1 MSNVDKRVVQM
12 EFDNKQFEK
21 DMQATVKSLKNF
33 ENNINSIGASGK
45 AFDGI
50 GKGLEN
56 VKSNIKGFSLSP
68 ISDAFDKVKVT
79 ISGWEMAA
87 MAAITRVVDG
97 AMNAAQNMARSL
109 IVDPVRQGFD
119 EYELKMNSIQTMMM
133 GSGASLD
140 EVNKKLDELNTYA
153 DKTIYSFSDMTQNI
167 GKFINAGVGLDDAVA
182 AIQGVSNVAAISGAN
197 TNEASRAMYNFAQA
211 LSSGYVQAID
221 WKSIEYANMATVEF
235 KNELLKTAKALGTVV
250 QEGDYYIS
258 TTTDANGK
266 VSDAFNAT
274 KSFNKSLSAQWMTTE
289 VLTETLKKYTDE
301 TTELGKKA
309 FAAAQDVKT
318 FHQLMDTLKEA
329 VGSGWAQTWEIVFGN
344 FDKSKSLW
352 TSISNV
358 VGGFIDKQ
366 AKARNE
372 MLKTWASM
380 GGRAS
385 LLESFKNLFQNIG
398 NVINAVKEAFQEIF
412 PPLTG
417 KKLVSLTREFA
428 GFVTR
433 LELTKDE
440 LGEIKS
446 VFKSAFQAIKSAISP
461 ISKAWKDAFP
471 LGTIFS
477 FVKKTF
483 SLIGTIVKS
492 TSDMFNG
499 LTNNGEVIRKILFI
513 IFNSIQ
519 RVISVTGF
527 LFDVTKRIMQFV
539 SPIINFISKI
549 IGYLTDL
556 GLSVATIFT
565 HSEKLR
571 EAMSKLSAA
580 FDRLVKPIRDGLTG
594 AFDKLNPYLD
604 GFKKW
609 ADDAIGWLSGKLG
622 SAIGV
627 VAGFVES
634 LADKLTGS
642 SSSFDSVSKGAQTAS
657 DKLDIYKSKVKDT
670 TNTVIDSIKNNKI
683 INTVWSGIS
692 KFFSTIWN
700 YMKKFASGVKNTL
713 DPIVDSF
720 KQTGAL
726 STIGDII
733 KNVSKSIGEGVKSI
747 IQGAAPAKEALLKLF
762 GTDSL
767 IDLIQKFVG
776 FFVQLKLGKLAG
788 GIGQFLSKLSESDGI
803 LDKVKEA
810 FDSFVKGITKPL
822 DAFKSKQPA
831 FKNFATAVLML
842 AGALF
847 LVSKVPVENL
857 KTVVLALIKV
867 VTAFSAIMIVMN
879 KTLSKNKGAAST
891 FSAIALLMLSFAKT
905 ISKMIIG
912 LTALIVVID
921 KVDNTGAVVGAT
933 IIVGLITT
941 LIGAFGILFAKF
953 AKTKMS
959 ANSIAAFALLIKSIG
974 SAIKGIAIV
983 IGILSLFNKEKVI
996 AAGIIIGILT
1006 AEILFGLIQMISKG
1020 SQYGLTGGQ
1029 ITAFA
1034 LLIKS
1039 IGSAIKGI
1047 AIVIGILS
1055 LFDTTKVVVATI
1067 MVSLIGALLGGFI
1080 YLTKYIDN
1088 GSSKKILALS
1098 LFVKAIGS
1106 SIKAISIVIAL
1117 LGILPTA
1124 AVLQGTLVVGLITV
1138 LLGALAGIASFASGS
1153 NMQKSAK
1160 GILLMAAS
1168 IAIISLAII
1177 KLSKIDLLTVVTI
1190 LGALTAS
1197 FMILSGALVG
1207 MSFFAKNIEILGKA
1221 FLMFGVAA
1229 AAFGAGVYLIAKAVK
1244 IMNKLGPQGIQTMT
1258 DMITAIVSNIPKWVA
1273 LLITGFLSALTQ
1285 AIPSIAESLVNMLV
1299 SIIQTVTKSAGTIV
1313 TAIVGLFKAIASAIS
1328 ASGTGFNI
1336 SDLFWAIQAIAL
1348 IAGLIY
1354 ILQVISSDMG
1364 AAIKGIALMAIVL
1377 AALVGSLVI
1386 INQFTNPDKSIEIL
1400 KGIATTLISL
1410 AGMFALVAGVAIAFE
1425 KLKMN
1430 FSSVLKAIGA
1440 FALFLLAITVVV
1452 GLVGLIGNWIGSE
1465 NIDNIFNMAIT
1476 IMSKVGQAI
1485 GSFMSSIAESLL
1497 KVIPDENGIAQIL
1510 AIVPLILALE
1520 PLITALPI
1528 LGALFLA
1535 LGGIMA
1541 IIDGIFGEGTSK
1553 QLLELVNNVMPVLA
1567 EGIGTFLGI
1576 LIKKVLEIA
1585 TDALMNSLVAFAEGL
1600 SDFMEALQPF
1610 LDSVKQIDGSMLEK
1624 VGMLTL
1630 MMLEMAAVELITALT
1645 NFLTLFHGISSMAD
1659 FAKQLVDMAPY
1670 LVKFSSILKK
1680 GKFDS
1685 DITDKAA
1692 NAALML
1698 TKVANNL
1705 PKSGGLLQWFIG
1717 ETMDMDDFGTKLEGL
1732 GKSLVKFGK
1741 QVNNLTPEQV
1751 ESMGIAAKAATQL
1764 TEVAKSMPKS
1774 GGLWQRIVGETTDM
1788 DDFGTK
1794 LEGLGKSLVK
1804 FAKSVETI
1812 TPTQITAVE
1821 NTIPI
1826 MGSLVEI
1833 ANDMPTEGGIWSKI
1847 VGDKMDMADFG
1858 GKLTAL
1864 GEGLAGFAEKVKDIE
1879 TGTDSASNGAVNIC
1893 KGLVEISKS
1902 IGEEKSG
1909 GLAQWFGG
1917 SSKDD
1922 IESWGNKL
1930 PALGEG
1936 IAGFSDAVKNIKSV
1950 DSLSPVTAAIKTL
1963 SEIKLDNSI
1972 SDVNFN
1978 QLLENIGWLANG
1990 VSGNDAY
1997 KGIDDFT
2004 TIANAFGDIS
2014 AEASSAIKAKAENV
2028 SSAITSILKIANT
2041 DDSVNQAVFKQKLN
2055 LIHIF
2060 RAGEGNYSGTDDIKG
2075 ILDDFKDA
2083 NLDDAKKIVDII
2095 NELIGITNQSVSTDK
2110 FVGDTLDRIG
2120 VMANGGGADHYNG
2133 IEDFTTIL
2141 DAFDWSVVNY
2151 GKQHA
2156 KDVKEIL
2163 TSIIGV
2169 TNTDV
2174 NTDSFY
2180 KVLTQVG
2187 TLAGNNSDIKYYKGP
2202 EDFKT
2207 ILDKF
2212 ADVKS
2217 FSSENIDNIVTLL
2230 DGIIGAVNHN
2240 FDTEDFDDVLTAIG
2254 KLVYGG
2260 VGQYTGTSDF
2270 KKMADTMANNKNLGN
2285 FIKAFGDLVTI
2296 TNTPAVNSDFSEK
2309 TLNRIGY
2316 IVNGNGDKYGGVQ
2329 DLVKYANVFGGE
2341 VGNAAGGET
2350 RMKSVSNGVAAM
2362 IEAFNGISFG
2372 DDEATAFNTALQSV
2386 SKFTVVT
2393 TKEDIINK
2401 TEDILGAIKTLLKKM
2416 ADAFVDKTEQS
2427 NLKTNVN
2434 TWVSNIKS
2442 AITASTSK
2450 TKEAMETLIKDVLK
2464 TVSSFNSQDPINSD
2478 GTFYSA
2484 GQNSAY
2490 GYIAGIKSRLQLI
2503 YNTGKLIGSEA
2514 LKGTSEAIDSNSPSR
2529 EYGKLAFYSIMGYV
2543 NTIKDKAS
2551 LVFDAGS
2558 ELGTNAL
2565 NGTRGIITRISDI
2578 INSDMNLQPVI
2589 SPVLDLSEVSSQSG
2603 RIGGILNA
2611 GTSVIAANS
2620 ASNLI
2625 EQGRMIRLDAR
2636 LNQNGS
2642 PDVVDAITN
2651 LTNRMDSLEET
2662 IVNRPIMLDKTKVSK
2677 ELTPEIDKNLGRRAY
2692 YSRRGN

>member
-33 ENNINSIGASGK
+33 EKNINSIDGNTK
-45 AFDGI
+45 AFNGLE
-50 GKGLEN
+50 KGLQNVQSN
-56 VKSNIKGFSLSP
+56 VKGFNLSP
-68 ISDAFDKVKVT
+68 ISDAFNKVKVT

-109 IVDPVRQGFD
+109 IVDPVRQGFG
-119 EYELKMNSIQTMMM
+119 EYELKMNSIQTIMM

-153 DKTIYSFSDMTQNI
+153 DRTIYSLSDMTENI
-167 GKFINAGVGLDDAVA
+167 GKFINAGVGFDDSVA

-197 TNEASRAMYNFAQA
+197 ANEAARAMYNFAQA
-211 LSSGYVQAID
+211 LSSGYVKLID
-221 WKSIEYANMATVEF
+221 WKSIENANMATVEF

-274 KSFNKSLSAQWMTTE
+274 KSFNDSLSAQWMTAE

-309 FAAAQDVKT
+309 FEAAQDLKT
-318 FHQLMDTLKEA
+318 FSQLMDTLKEA

-344 FDKSKSLW
+344 FDQAKNLW
-352 TSISNV
+352 TSIGNV
-358 VGGFIDKQ
+358 VRGFIDKQ
-366 AKARNE
+366 SEARNE

-385 LLESFKNLFQNIG
+385 LLESFKNLFQNISA
-398 NVINAVKEAFQEIF
+398 IIKPIKEAFQEIF
-412 PPLTG
+412 PPLTAN
-417 KKLVSLTREFA
+417 KLVSLTRSFA
-428 GFVTR
+428 ALVTKM
-433 LELTKDE
+433 EITKDE
-440 LGEIKS
+440 ASKIKNIFKGVFSVFDILKQVIVS
-446 VFKSAFQAIKSAISP
+446 VFKVLSPFIKYGKIVLQIIGFIGEKIYIFNNWIKQNDLILKSLQYMVKPIQIVIYILKVFFYTINKIFDSLNISKYISKIKKSIASLGPSDAKP
-461 ISKAWKDAFP
+461 ISDFSKSIDSGFKP
-471 LGTIFS
+471 L
-477 FVKKTF
+477 KKTF
-483 SLIGTIVKS
+483 EFVDRFFSIIKKIAEKLSPITKPIAKSIYNIFSSL
-492 TSDMFNG
+492 FNG
-499 LTNNGEVIRKILFI
+499 IEKSINNLSLDKILKGGILATLIIFIKKISNIGKTFNNTFSGIKDVIDSFKNVLTNVSGVLKAYQQEIKADIIKKIAISLAILAASILVIASIPEDDLWKAIEAMTALFAELVASMKILTSGSSTWRGA
-513 IFNSIQ
+513 FN
-519 RVISVTGF
+519 
-527 LFDVTKRIMQFV
+527 
-539 SPIINFISKI
+539 ISKI
-549 IGYLTDL
+549 
-556 GLSVATIFT
+556 
-565 HSEKLR
+565 
-571 EAMSKLSAA
+571 
-580 FDRLVKPIRDGLTG
+580 
-594 AFDKLNPYLD
+594 
-604 GFKKW
+604 
-609 ADDAIGWLSGKLG
+609 G
-622 SAIGV
+622 STMV
-627 VAGFVES
+627 
-634 LADKLTGS
+634 
-642 SSSFDSVSKGAQTAS
+642 
-657 DKLDIYKSKVKDT
+657 
-670 TNTVIDSIKNNKI
+670 
-683 INTVWSGIS
+683 
-692 KFFSTIWN
+692 
-700 YMKKFASGVKNTL
+700 
-713 DPIVDSF
+713 
-720 KQTGAL
+720 
-726 STIGDII
+726 
-733 KNVSKSIGEGVKSI
+733 
-747 IQGAAPAKEALLKLF
+747 
-762 GTDSL
+762 
-767 IDLIQKFVG
+767 
-776 FFVQLKLGKLAG
+776 KLAVSVL
-788 GIGQFLSKLSESDGI
+788 ILAAAVKVLSKLSWEE
-803 LDKVKEA
+803 LEK
-810 FDSFVKGITKPL
+810 
-822 DAFKSKQPA
+822 
-831 FKNFATAVLML
+831 
-842 AGALF
+842 
-847 LVSKVPVENL
+847 
-857 KTVVLALIKV
+857 
-867 VTAFSAIMIVMN
+867 
-879 KTLSKNKGAAST
+879 
-891 FSAIALLMLSFAKT
+891 
-905 ISKMIIG
+905 
-912 LTALIVVID
+912 
-921 KVDNTGAVVGAT
+921 
-933 IIVGLITT
+933 GLI
-941 LIGAFGILFAKF
+941 G
-953 AKTKMS
+953 
-959 ANSIAAFALLIKSIG
+959 
-974 SAIKGIAIV
+974 
-983 IGILSLFNKEKVI
+983 
-996 AAGIIIGILT
+996 
-1006 AEILFGLIQMISKG
+1006 
-1020 SQYGLTGGQ
+1020 
-1029 ITAFA
+1029 
-1034 LLIKS
+1034 
-1039 IGSAIKGI
+1039 
-1047 AIVIGILS
+1047 
-1055 LFDTTKVVVATI
+1055 
-1067 MVSLIGALLGGFI
+1067 IGALLFS
-1080 YLTKYIDN
+1080 LVLV
-1088 GSSKKILALS
+1088 SKTLNNKAKQMQKTAKAMILLSVAIRILASAALQFAKLS
-1098 LFVKAIGS
+1098 WEELGKAGAAIGGLALIFVSISHAFNKNAKGLIAGASAMIILTLAIKMLIKPIKTFS
-1106 SIKAISIVIAL
+1106 SMNWEELGKAGAAIGGLALIVSAFSRIVK
-1117 LGILPTA
+1117 G
-1124 AVLQGTLVVGLITV
+1124 GTLLVASAGLLAFSV
-1138 LLGALAGIASFASGS
+1138 SLLTLIPIIKMFS
-1153 NMQKSAK
+1153 NMNILDIVKSL
-1160 GILLMAAS
+1160 GSL
-1168 IAIISLAII
+1168 IAIIGIMYGASKLLKKSTNTLIKFGIALTLIGTGLSLLILPLSLLGLSIGEIVNAVVSLIKKIIELIPFLLKKIGEAIIDLFKIISDAAPEIGLAIKNVILSVLDVIKSIVPELIKTIDAILKELIPFLIKYVPIIADAII
-1177 KLSKIDLLTVVTI
+1177 KI
-1190 LGALTAS
+1190 
-1197 FMILSGALVG
+1197 ILSVIDVIASNMPKIVA
-1207 MSFFAKNIEILGKA
+1207 SIGKL
-1221 FLMFGVAA
+1221 FSSLAA
-1229 AAFGAGVYLIAKAVK
+1229 ALK
-1244 IMNKLGPQGIQTMT
+1244 N
-1258 DMITAIVSNIPKWVA
+1258 S
-1273 LLITGFLSALTQ
+1273 
-1285 AIPSIAESLVNMLV
+1285 
-1299 SIIQTVTKSAGTIV
+1299 KS
-1313 TAIVGLFKAIASAIS
+1313 
-1328 ASGTGFNI
+1328 FNI
-1336 SDLFWAIQAIAL
+1336 KDLFWAIQAIAL

-1425 KLKMN
+1425 KLKIS
-1430 FSSVLKAIGA
+1430 FTSILKAIGA
-1440 FALFLLAITVVV
+1440 FAVFLLSITVIV
-1452 GLVGLIGNWIGSE
+1452 GLIGLIGNWIGSE
-1465 NIDNIFNMAIT
+1465 NIDNILNMAIT

-1553 QLLELVNNVMPVLA
+1553 QLLELVNNVMPILA

-1585 TDALMNSLVAFAEGL
+1585 TSALMDSMVAFAEGL

-1630 MMLEMAAVELITALT
+1630 MMLEMAAVELVSALT
-1645 NFLTLFHGISSMAD
+1645 NFLTLFHGASSMAG

-1685 DITDKAA
+1685 DITNKAA

-1751 ESMGIAAKAATQL
+1751 ESMGIAAEAATQL

-1774 GGLWQRIVGETTDM
+1774 GGLWQRIVGETTNM

-1864 GEGLAGFAEKVKDIE
+1864 GEGLAGFAEKVKDVE
-1879 TGTDSASNGAVNIC
+1879 SGTNSASNGAVNIC
-1893 KGLVEISKS
+1893 KDLVEISKS

-1972 SDVNFN
+1972 SDTNFN

-2014 AEASSAIKAKAENV
+2014 AEASSAIKTKVENV

-2041 DDSVNQAVFKQKLN
+2041 DDDVNQDGFEQKLG
-2055 LIHIF
+2055 LIHILHKGF
-2060 RAGEGNYSGTDDIKG
+2060 GKDGYYSGTGDIKG
-2075 ILDDFKDA
+2075 IFDDFKNT
-2083 NLDDAKKIVDII
+2083 NLDDAKKIADII
-2095 NELIGITNQSVSTDK
+2095 NKFVEITNQSVSKDS

-2120 VMANGGGADHYNG
+2120 KLVHGDGDDYEG
-2133 IEDFTTIL
+2133 IDDFITIL
-2141 DAFDWSVVNY
+2141 DTFDWSVVNY

-2156 KDVKEIL
+2156 QDVKSALSDIIDL
-2163 TSIIGV
+2163 TNV
-2169 TNTDV
+2169 DV
-2174 NTDSFY
+2174 SNQSFY
-2180 KVLTQVG
+2180 DVLAQIG
-2187 TLAGNNSDIKYYKGP
+2187 ALAGNATDDIKYYKGP

-2212 ADVKS
+2212 ADIKS
-2217 FSSENIDNIVTLL
+2217 FSSENINNIVTLL
-2230 DGIIGAVNHN
+2230 DGIIGAVNHD

-2270 KKMADTMANNKNLGN
+2270 KKMSDTMANNKNLGN
-2285 FIKAFGDLVTI
+2285 FVKALGDLVTI

-2316 IVNGNGDKYGGVQ
+2316 IVNGNGAKYGGVQ
-2329 DLVKYANVFGGE
+2329 DLIKYANVFGGE

-2464 TVSSFNSQDPINSD
+2464 TVSSFNSQDPINSN

-2589 SPVLDLSEVSSQSG
+2589 SPILDLSEVSSQSG